1 MLDRTRDEPPPAAD
15 EHALPAAAVAE
26 RLASDA
32 AAGLAS
38 AEAASRLAAYGANEL
53 DRGEQLS
60 PAGILLAQL
69 TSPMILLLAAAGALS
84 AALGDVTEAV
94 VIFVVVALN
103 AWIGFRQEYRAEKA
117 MAALQAMATPMV
129 HVVRD
134 GTSREI
140 PARELVPGDLV
151 LLEAGSRVPADG
163 RLVEAHAL
171 RMEESALTG
180 ESVPVDKGTEPAS
193 PDAPLAER
201 ASMAFSGTSVAAGRG
216 TMLVTATGMRA
227 ELGRVAGLLQGADP
241 GKTPLQQRL
250 DALVRRLALAAGA
263 IVVVVFVLGLVRDE
277 ELDTLLLTAVSL
289 AVAAIPESLPAVVT
303 ITLALGAQRMLRRN
317 ALIRRLY
324 AVETLG
330 SVTTIC
336 SDKTGTLTQNRMT
349 VVSLDMAGDRQD
361 LTDEGSADPLGVDTL
376 RAKPTLRLLL
386 AGGALCN
393 DSAQAEDGSLL
404 GDPTETALVAVL
416 RRYGLDKHVLEAVT
430 PRVGELPFDSERKR
444 MTTVH
449 ALPADPAEVP
459 EPLREV
465 FEVDRIA
472 ALGGRV
478 AFTKGSLDGLVAC
491 CDAVD
496 VGGTAV
502 ELDGERRARALA
514 AGERLAAE
522 GVRVLG
528 VGMRIWPDPAQV
540 PHDDRL
546 ESGLT
551 LLGMEGMIDPA
562 RPEVRDAVAT
572 CREAGIRA
580 VMITG
585 DHPLTAAAIARDLG
599 LADGDARAI
608 TGAELAVLDD
618 DGLVEAARRTSIYA
632 RVSPEDKL
640 RIVEALQRDGHVVAM
655 TGDGVNDAPALK
667 QADIGVAMGITGT
680 DVTKD
685 AGDMVLQDDN
695 FATIVGA
702 VSEGRVVFD
711 NVRKFIRNILSG
723 NVAEVAVMVLGP
735 LAGTP
740 IPLLPLQ
747 ILWLNLV
754 TDGLPAMAMAVE
766 PPEPGVMKRPP
777 TQLGESLLGS
787 DRGLRI
793 LMRGAVLTL
802 LVGIPAYL
810 LWDAGDA
817 AWQTVLFTSI
827 AFAELAGSFAMR
839 SERVSLRRLGPFT
852 NRALVGAVALTIVLQ
867 VVLVVVPFARDV
879 IGLEPLGAEH
889 WLLAIGIA
897 IGYLAIVEIDKAI
910 HRRASARAG

>member
-1 MLDRTRDEPPPAAD
+1 MGD
-15 EHALPAAAVAE
+15 EHAVPVAAVAE
-26 RLASDA
+26 RLGTDAAHGLSAGDA
-32 AAGLAS
+32 AA
-38 AEAASRLAAYGANEL
+38 RLGEYGPNEL
-53 DRGEQLS
+53 DRGDGVS
-60 PAGILLAQL
+60 PARILLGQL
-69 TSPMILLLAAAGALS
+69 TSPMILLLGAAGVLS

-94 VIFVVVALN
+94 VIFVVVVLN
-103 AWIGFRQEYRAEKA
+103 AWIGFRQEYRAEQA
-117 MAALQAMATPMV
+117 MASLQAMATPVV

-134 GTSREI
+134 GTPLEVA
-140 PARELVPGDLV
+140 ARELVPGDLV
-151 LLEAGSRVPADG
+151 RLDAGARVPADG

-171 RMEESALTG
+171 RVEESALTG
-180 ESVPVDKGTEPAS
+180 ESVPSDKHGGSVAD
-193 PDAPLAER
+193 DAPLAER
-201 ASMAFSGTSVAAGRG
+201 ASMAYSGTSVAAGRG

-227 ELGRVAGLLQGADP
+227 ELGRVAGLLQGADE
-241 GKTPLQQRL
+241 GRTPLQQRL
-250 DALVRRLALAAGA
+250 DVLVHRLALAAGVIVA
-263 IVVVVFVLGLVRDE
+263 IVFALGLLRGE
-277 ELDTLLLTAVSL
+277 EFDTLLLTAVSL

-303 ITLALGAQRMLRRN
+303 ITLALGAQRMLRRH

-336 SDKTGTLTQNRMT
+336 SDKTGTLTQNQMT

-361 LTDEGSADPLGVDTL
+361 LTDDRAEIGPEAL
-376 RAKPTLRLLL
+376 RVKPTLRLLL

-393 DSAQAEDGSLL
+393 DAESADDGSLL
-404 GDPTETALVAVL
+404 GDPTETALVAVM
-416 RRYGLDKHVLEAVT
+416 RRFGFDKTQLEAAT

-449 ALPADPAEVP
+449 ALPADPGDVP
-459 EPLREV
+459 EPLREI
-465 FEVDRIA
+465 FQVDRLA
-472 ALGGRV
+472 APGGRV
-478 AFTKGSLDGLVAC
+478 AFSKGALDGLVAR
-491 CDAVD
+491 CDTVD
-496 VGGTAV
+496 VDGTVVA
-502 ELDGERRARALA
+502 LDDEQRARALA

-528 VGMRIWPDPAQV
+528 VAMRVWPEPAAV
-540 PHDDRL
+540 PRDETL
-546 ESGLT
+546 ETGLT
-551 LLGMEGMIDPA
+551 LLGLEGMIDPA

-572 CREAGIRA
+572 CRDAGVRA

-585 DHPLTAAAIARDLG
+585 DHPLTAVAIARDLG
-599 LADGDARAI
+599 LAGDDAEAV
-608 TGAELAVLDD
+608 TGARLGALDD
-618 DGLVEAARRTSIYA
+618 DALAETTRSATVYA

-640 RIVEALQRDGHVVAM
+640 RIVEALQRDGEVVAM

-702 VSEGRVVFD
+702 VREGRVVFD
-711 NVRKFIRNILSG
+711 NIRKFIRNILSG

-766 PPEPGVMKRPP
+766 PAEPGVMRRPP
-777 TQLGESLLGS
+777 TPLGESLLGS

-793 LMRGAVLTL
+793 VMRGAALTL

-810 LWDAGDA
+810 LWHSGDA

-839 SERVSLRRLGPFT
+839 SERVSLRRLGPLT
-852 NRALVGAVALTIVLQ
+852 NRALVGAVALTVALQ
-867 VVLVVVPFARDV
+867 VVLVAVPFLRDV
-879 IGLEPLGAEH
+879 LDLQPLAAWH
-889 WLLAIGIA
+889 WLLVAGIA
-897 IGYLAIVEIDKAI
+897 IAYLAVVEIDKAI
-910 HRRASARAG
+910 HRRMAARR